1 MFEISH
7 GAPLAPCTAHLCRI
21 KVFAVSIPMPWR
33 APELFAAM
41 LRIINLQGALRILT
55 AFGLTLCRAPG
66 SERSTG
72 GDPLGTAWSDA
83 VRRACGGSGGG
94 ETWREEQGVEGMK
107 GGDDE
112 VEEEKRKCECE
123 GEGRGEHQGPDWS
136 LRPRRRREARA
147 PSGRES
153 SSPHIYTAAVPQ
165 YSAWWW
171 S

>member
-55 AFGLTLCRAPG
+55 ALGLTLCRAPG

-123 GEGRGEHQGPDWS
+123 GEGRGEHQYWGGTSESRPHPLPGPS
-136 LRPRRRREARA
+136 PPPPFPPLTS
-147 PSGRES
+147 PSCQRKG
-153 SSPHIYTAAVPQ
+153 
-165 YSAWWW
+165 
-171 S
+171 

>member
-55 AFGLTLCRAPG
+55 ALGLTLCRAPG

-107 GGDDE
+107 GGDDP
-112 VEEEKRKCECE
+112 
-123 GEGRGEHQGPDWS
+123 GPYGGPARGWSDAPPSGTPVAPRPGGAPEPAPAPVRNGAPERAGAHS
-136 LRPRRRREARA
+136 LRAEEGGGSLGP
-147 PSGRES
+147 
-153 SSPHIYTAAVPQ
+153 
-165 YSAWWW
+165 
-171 S
+171 